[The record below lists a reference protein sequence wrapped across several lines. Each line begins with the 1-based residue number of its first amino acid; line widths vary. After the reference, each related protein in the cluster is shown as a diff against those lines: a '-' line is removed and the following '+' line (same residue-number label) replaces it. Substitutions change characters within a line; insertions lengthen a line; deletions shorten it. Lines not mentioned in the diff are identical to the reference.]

1 MSLKPTWATERFPSQ
16 QGLQR
21 KTKTMAEHRQ
31 RTSERY
37 EPKLPYE
44 VTWYLPSKGFWKIF
58 WKTAS
63 QEARSS
69 VFLEGVLQILNL

>member
-31 RTSERY
+31 RCES
-37 EPKLPYE
+37 KLPYE
-44 VTWYLPSKGFWKIF
+44 VAWYIPSKGFWKIF

-69 VFLEGVLQILNL
+69 VFLEGVLQILSL